1 MRLPLIDGTLFS
13 AGPPA
18 YSCSSSIK
26 AGRMAYPA
34 LEQLLLLQ
42 LPLVL
47 TFNAFVAPL
56 LELQYGERS
65 HQLAAETSRTLI
77 PGGRPRRVS

>member
-1 MRLPLIDGTLFS
+1 
-13 AGPPA
+13 
-18 YSCSSSIK
+18 
-26 AGRMAYPA
+26 MAQPA

-42 LPLVL
+42 LPFVL

-65 HQLAAETSRTLI
+65 HQLAAEMNRTLTQ
-77 PGGRPRRVS
+77 GGCLRRVSLLPGLDLPDGVFDQ